1 MALALETVYGTPPAS
16 GFRTVP
22 FASTSLGAEQPL
34 ITSELLG
41 QGRDPT
47 APIKDAVTVDGDVV
61 VPIDVENFGLS
72 ATVGRGVPLTVTLT
86 L

>member
-1 MALALETVYGTPPAS
+1 MALAFETIYGTPPAS
-16 GFRTVP
+16 GFRTMP

-47 APIKDAVTVDGDVV
+47 APIN
-61 VPIDVENFGLS
+61 PSSS
-72 ATVGRGVPLTVTLT
+72 AKPPSD
-86 L
+86 